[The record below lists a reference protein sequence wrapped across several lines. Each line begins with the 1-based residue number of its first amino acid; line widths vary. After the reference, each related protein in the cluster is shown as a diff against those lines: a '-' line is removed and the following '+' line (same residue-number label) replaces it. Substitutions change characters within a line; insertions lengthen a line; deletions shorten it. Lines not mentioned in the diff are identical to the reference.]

1 MNKNTFAI
9 LLIFLSIFFGTSM
22 GTLMKLAQNDLNVY
36 TAGFFRFFLGFLI
49 VFPYILKT
57 KFSEKFLFFNF
68 ENCSFGNFCFALM
81 ILLRLLAVFLLVS

>member
-1 MNKNTFAI
+1 MTKNSFAI

-57 KFSEKFLFFNF
+57 KFRVYNTPNYLQ
-68 ENCSFGNFCFALM
+68 CF
-81 ILLRLLAVFLLVS
+81 

>member
-36 TAGFFRFFLGFLI
+36 TAGFFRFFLGFLLI
-49 VFPYILKT
+49 FPYILTT
-57 KFSEKFLFFNF
+57 KFSVYTTPNF
-68 ENCSFGNFCFALM
+68 
-81 ILLRLLAVFLLVS
+81 

>member
-1 MNKNTFAI
+1 MTKNSFAI
-9 LLIFLSIFFGTSM
+9 LLIFLSIFFGSSM

-57 KFSEKFLFFNF
+57 KFRVYNTPNF
-68 ENCSFGNFCFALM
+68 KVHL
-81 ILLRLLAVFLLVS
+81 ILSLIHI